1 MKAQVR
7 TSFTARTVGKIDEA
21 HGYKNLRTPS
31 NISDAAIDGS
41 MRATDLDMKIDYL
54 RRRNGRRVVTFATA
68 TPIANSVT
76 EAYVMQR
83 YLRPDLLETAGIEVF
98 DSWAAT
104 FGQIVS
110 QVEVAPEGG
119 NSFRIKSRF
128 ARFRNVPE
136 MLRMWHVF
144 ADVKTAA
151 DLNLP
156 VPLLAE
162 RPGDDRRIPE
172 TVTVQPSSEL
182 IGYVAELGE
191 RAERIRNRAVSA
203 DEDNM
208 LKVSGD
214 GRRAALDLRL
224 VGLPQLAA
232 GKIEAAADRIAG
244 IWRAH
249 HDDEYCARDGTAYP
263 VSGSLQIVFC
273 DLGTPGPGW
282 NVYGELRNQLTQRGL
297 PSGSVRFV
305 HEAKNDTELARLFA
319 ACRSGHVAVLVGST
333 EKMGVGTN
341 VQDRAIALHHLDA
354 PWRPADVAQRE
365 GRILRQGNLNKEVQ
379 VIRYLTERSFDGYSW
394 QTLER
399 KGRFIRD
406 VMSPALDSRELG
418 DIGDTVLSFSEAKAL
433 ATNNPLL
440 MDKAEADADL
450 ARLIRAERAHHRNQ
464 DTLRRTITQLDKHI
478 ATQAQLANDIDTA
491 IARRQETRG
500 DAFTMT
506 IGDRTYRKR
515 ADAGL
520 HLLHILQRE
529 AENQLGSRQRI
540 MRAGE
545 LGGFPLTVTVSR
557 ALGQAEVAP
566 ALDGA
571 PGTELRLTSRSLTET
586 DPVGLITRLENRL
599 AQLETTKA
607 KALAEIDHARMEIDH
622 AAASTGRPFPQAAD
636 LAAARER
643 SRHIDEE
650 LEAAATPPSAET
662 SSEVKAE
669 RADAEVPTAVL
680 QECDREHGP
689 DSPTLRPVRAR
700 RGLTRSFAVWLSLL
714 WYASCGGVRGIAGGE
729 VHGAVPAPGRAA
741 APSADGSR
749 GPGAGSW
756 RDPPGGPGRRG
767 PRGDGGA
774 WRGRAGLR
782 RGAAGPG
789 PPARRGPQAGGRGG
803 PGAAAGAAG
812 PGRAGYAG

>member
-1 MKAQVR
+1 
-7 TSFTARTVGKIDEA
+7 
-21 HGYKNLRTPS
+21 
-31 NISDAAIDGS
+31 

-83 YLRPDLLETAGIEVF
+83 YLRPDLLEAAGIEVF

-104 FGQIVS
+104 FGQVVT
-110 QVEVAPEGG
+110 QVELAPEGG
-119 NSFRIKSRF
+119 DSFRIKSRF

-151 DLNLP
+151 DLDLP
-156 VPLLAE
+156 VPVLAE
-162 RPGDDRRIPE
+162 RPGDDRRVPE
-172 TVTVQPSSEL
+172 TVTVQPS
-182 IGYVAELGE
+182 E
-191 RAERIRNRAVSA
+191 RTHRLRRRT
-203 DEDNM
+203 
-208 LKVSGD
+208 
-214 GRRAALDLRL
+214 RRARRTRSATGPSAPMRTTCSRC
-224 VGLPQLAA
+224 PAT
-232 GKIEAAADRIAG
+232 AAARPWTCA
-244 IWRAH
+244 WSACRSSPRA
-249 HDDEYCARDGTAYP
+249 RSRLPPT
-263 VSGSLQIVFC
+263 GS
-273 DLGTPGPGW
+273 P
-282 NVYGELRNQLTQRGL
+282 
-297 PSGSVRFV
+297 PSGGPTATTNIARATGLLTRCAGRCSSCSATWAPPAPAGTSTANSATNSPSAACPAESVRFV

-399 KGRFIRD
+399 KARFIRD
-406 VMSPALDSRELG
+406 VMSPSLDSRELG

-464 DTLRRTITQLDKHI
+464 DTLRRTITRLDQHI
-478 ATQAQLANDIDTA
+478 ATQTQLASDIDAA

-520 HLLHILQRE
+520 HLLHILRRE

-557 ALGQAEVAP
+557 ALGQVEVAP

-607 KALAEIDHARMEIDH
+607 KALAEIDHARSEIDH
-622 AAASTGRPFPQAAD
+622 ATASTRQ
-636 LAAARER
+636 
-643 SRHIDEE
+643 
-650 LEAAATPPSAET
+650 
-662 SSEVKAE
+662 
-669 RADAEVPTAVL
+669 
-680 QECDREHGP
+680 
-689 DSPTLRPVRAR
+689 TLP
-700 RGLTRSFAVWLSLL
+700 
-714 WYASCGGVRGIAGGE
+714 
-729 VHGAVPAPGRAA
+729 
-741 APSADGSR
+741 
-749 GPGAGSW
+749 
-756 RDPPGGPGRRG
+756 PGRRTRRR
-767 PRGDGGA
+767 PRTLPPHRRTTRSRSRTPTCGGKL
-774 WRGRAGLR
+774 RG
-782 RGAAGPG
+782 
-789 PPARRGPQAGGRGG
+789 QGGTTGH
-803 PGAAAGAAG
+803 
-812 PGRAGYAG
+812 